1 MATKKE
7 LLEQSQKA
15 VGQYFELSKYLFV
28 DDAPQDVNEIPSDN
42 PFYESAKAISD
53 EMGLDWEN
61 MSHEDSNRVMLNL
74 LSDYFFSIQTD
85 ENYTPVL
92 NISFRRTLMSKET
105 E

>member
-15 VGQYFELSKYLFV
+15 IGDFFSLSKYLFG
-28 DDAPQDVNEIPSDN
+28 DNAPADVNEIPEDN
-42 PFYESAKAISD
+42 RFYKDARALAD
-53 EMGLDWEN
+53 EMELDWKN

-74 LSDYFFSIQTD
+74 MSDYFYRIDVD
-85 ENYTPVL
+85 EKYKPVL
-92 NISFRRTLMSKET
+92 TISFQKT